1 MNDAFAQ
8 LVTPILK
15 HGADLQRRIED
26 GEQPDLQ
33 QVKAELLELFATSES
48 RAGATRELASE
59 FTLAKY
65 ALVYWADEILIDSRW
80 THADSW
86 RAHILEWDY
95 YKDNHGGDKFYD
107 RAEDAMRLTGID
119 PLETFFLCVALG
131 FQGKLATSQA
141 DLKLWAERA
150 YARISS
156 SAPASERYLPDEP
169 RSGGGVRPLPGKALL
184 LVVSILAAG
193 TMVATL
199 VGFLLTAHLTEI

>member
-15 HGADLQRRIED
+15 HGTDLQRRIEE
-26 GEQPDLQ
+26 GEQPDLH
-33 QVKAELLELFATSES
+33 QVKAELLELFASAES
-48 RAGATRELASE
+48 RAGSSRELASE
-59 FTLAKY
+59 FSLAKY
-65 ALVYWADEILIDSRW
+65 ALVYWVDEILIDSHW
-80 THADSW
+80 AHADSW

-107 RAEDAMRLTGID
+107 RAEDAMRLTSID

-131 FQGKLATSQA
+131 FQGKHATSQA

-169 RSGGGVRPLPGKALL
+169 RNGVGVRPLPGKSLL

-199 VGFLLTAHLTEI
+199 VAFLLAAHLTEF